1 MKKATRLGGRLRP
14 LDTLSRSDLY
24 IGIRIVHVVV
34 VEDVL
39 VLAYGPRVRCV
50 YLVHLTS
57 LVKPRPPAA
66 VDELIQ
72 VKGVFLFIGLSRVLV
87 VRVLF
92 QIVFG
97 RKERGQ
103 APQLQNALVARHGSQ
118 LAGCHQLPAQPLGV
132 LVVAFRLPAG
142 AALGLHGDGGLS
154 QPVLG
159 NFLDGGAFPATQ
171 EDHAVHVSQDRFRVI
186 FVNGLALR
194 VLLIEQAQAHL
205 AGTDHG
211 HQLLQGGH
219 LARVRR
225 FVPQHPHMMGQ
236 AASVN
241 IVRPFTQKI
250 EHLRKGQGH
259 NEVISRG
266 CIGNREENRRFP
278 IPDAVK
284 LQLVIAHDLP
294 ELGDVKGG
302 QPGTAGNK
310 D

>member
-1 MKKATRLGGRLRP
+1 MKKAAISGGRLRP

-24 IGIRIVHVVV
+24 IGIRIVHVIVI
-34 VEDVL
+34 EDVL

-57 LVKPRPPAA
+57 LGKPRPPAA

-87 VRVLF
+87 VRVLL
-92 QIVFG
+92 QIIFG
-97 RKERGQ
+97 REERGQ
-103 APQLQNALVARHGSQ
+103 APQLQNALIARHGSQ
-118 LAGCHQLPAQPLGV
+118 LAGGHQLPAQPLGV
-132 LVVAFRLPAG
+132 LVVAFRLPTG
-142 AALGLHGDGGLS
+142 AALGLHGDRGLS

-171 EDHAVHVSQDRFRVI
+171 ENYAVHVSQDRFRVI

-194 VLLIEQAQAHL
+194 VLLVEQAQTHL
-205 AGTDHG
+205 AGTNNG
-211 HQLLQGGH
+211 NKFLQRGH
-219 LARVRR
+219 LPRVGSL
-225 FVPQHPHMMGQ
+225 VPQHPHMMGQ
-236 AASVN
+236 AAPVN

-259 NEVISRG
+259 NEVISRSG
-266 CIGNREENRRFP
+266 VGNGEENRRFP

-302 QPGTAGNK
+302 QPGAAGNK